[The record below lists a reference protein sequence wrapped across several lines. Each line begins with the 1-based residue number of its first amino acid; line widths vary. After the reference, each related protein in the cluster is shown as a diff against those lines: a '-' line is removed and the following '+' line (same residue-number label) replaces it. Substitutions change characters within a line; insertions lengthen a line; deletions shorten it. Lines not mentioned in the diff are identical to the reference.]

1 MKPEEIEIDDI
12 KAMLHGKVS
21 TPIITISSKTD
32 PTYKTMKDIAEAIY
46 GDINDNAWEL
56 GDKWR
61 DIITNLRYMEKN
73 DYQKIISIIKRYEVK
88 GLAGQP
94 NGNKTYG
101 YDRSR
106 IDGCMIKRKRGN

>member
-1 MKPEEIEIDDI
+1 MKPEDISIDDI

-21 TPIITISSKTD
+21 TPIITITSKDD
-32 PTYKTMKDIAEAIY
+32 PTYKTMKDIAERVY
-46 GDINDNAWEL
+46 GDIADSAWEV

-61 DIITNLRYMEKN
+61 HIITNLRYMEPR
-73 DYQKIISIIKRYEVK
+73 DYNNIVDILKRYEVK

-94 NGNKTYG
+94 KGYKTYG

-106 IDGCMIKRKRGN
+106 IDGRMIKRKRGN